1 MKFAAHIR
9 QKDNRV
15 QTVAE
20 HCKNVSVLARK
31 FGLSIGIPFICEIL
45 GLLHDIGKL
54 IKKFN
59 EYIRGENNCR
69 RGEIDH
75 SFAGAKY
82 IRELTKNDK
91 SLSAVGRFI
100 GRVILSHHGLKDWV
114 DDEGRDNYSRLTGKK
129 DNYEEIISNLK
140 QFPELEITDEM
151 LKKAAE
157 EYKRVRET
165 LINVTMNIPEQR
177 RKQAFAFYMGMFERL
192 AESVLIDA
200 DRIDTAD
207 FCSDEKTEIEY
218 DFSAILDNMQTQ
230 MDRRLAKFDGLTD
243 SISTRRKDISERC
256 KNAAVNTVGITK
268 LIVPTGGGKTLS
280 SLRFAIEY
288 SKKHGK
294 ERIVYTAPF
303 LSILEQNAGEFRK
316 IAGEENFLEHHSNH
330 ISQIIDDEQ
339 ELHEYELRSEKWDS
353 PVIATTMVQLLN
365 ALFSGKTADVRR
377 MHRLTSSVLIIDE
390 VQSLPIKCVYIFNLA
405 MNFLSTVCGATVV
418 LCTATQ
424 PPFDKLDKF
433 PLLSDKSTPNITGDT
448 KEDFEIFKRVE
459 IADLFRPEGYTAEET
474 AQFCTEKQNEF
485 DSLLLV
491 VNTKAEAKELFGL
504 LKKSSDA
511 KTVHLSTNMCP
522 EHRTQIIKELRD
534 NNFGTICVTT
544 QLIEAGVDISFGCV
558 VRIIAG
564 MDNAVQAAGRCNRN
578 GECGEVRPVY
588 LMNLRGENLSGL
600 PEIAVAQDISISM
613 LKSEN
618 FSDLIGVEAMEAYF
632 TELYRTSSNKLFYNT
647 ENPDG
652 NLLDFLSENKK
663 WFELSENK
671 NLKNCA
677 QAFKTAGGLF
687 EVIPDGTV
695 GVIVPYNDE
704 AKRIITGL
712 NSDITFAEQ
721 TRLFRLAQKY
731 TVNVYPNL
739 FKKLCESGG
748 IYELACKAYALENR
762 YYSEEFGIT
771 EDPCEREIFII

>member
-1 MKFAAHIR
+1 MYKKYVIIRKRNRNGAAAGNEEESSMKFAAHIR
-9 QKDNRV
+9 QKDDRV

-31 FGLSIGIPFICEIL
+31 FGLAIGIPFICEIL

-114 DDEGRDNYSRLTGKK
+114 DDEGRDNYSRLTGKT
-129 DNYEEIISNLK
+129 DNYEEIINNLK

-157 EYKRVRET
+157 EYKRVRES
-165 LINVTMNIPEQR
+165 LIDLTMNIPEQR

-243 SISTRRKDISERC
+243 SISIRRKDISERC
-256 KNAAVNTVGITK
+256 KNAAANTVGITK

-288 SKKHGK
+288 CKKHGK

-303 LSILEQNAGEFRK
+303 LSILEQNADEFRK

-365 ALFSGKTADVRR
+365 ALFSGKTTDVRR
-377 MHRLTSSVLIIDE
+377 MHRLTRSVLIIDE

-405 MNFLSTVCGATVV
+405 MNFLSTVCSATVV

-433 PLLSDKSTPNITGDT
+433 PLLLDKNTPNIT
-448 KEDFEIFKRVE
+448 
-459 IADLFRPEGYTAEET
+459 
-474 AQFCTEKQNEF
+474 
-485 DSLLLV
+485 
-491 VNTKAEAKELFGL
+491 
-504 LKKSSDA
+504 
-511 KTVHLSTNMCP
+511 
-522 EHRTQIIKELRD
+522 
-534 NNFGTICVTT
+534 
-544 QLIEAGVDISFGCV
+544 
-558 VRIIAG
+558 
-564 MDNAVQAAGRCNRN
+564 
-578 GECGEVRPVY
+578 RPVPFRRLY
-588 LMNLRGENLSGL
+588 HRRNS
-600 PEIAVAQDISISM
+600 AV
-613 LKSEN
+613 LH
-618 FSDLIGVEAMEAYF
+618 
-632 TELYRTSSNKLFYNT
+632 
-647 ENPDG
+647 
-652 NLLDFLSENKK
+652 
-663 WFELSENK
+663 
-671 NLKNCA
+671 
-677 QAFKTAGGLF
+677 
-687 EVIPDGTV
+687 
-695 GVIVPYNDE
+695 
-704 AKRIITGL
+704 
-712 NSDITFAEQ
+712 
-721 TRLFRLAQKY
+721 
-731 TVNVYPNL
+731 
-739 FKKLCESGG
+739 
-748 IYELACKAYALENR
+748 
-762 YYSEEFGIT
+762 
-771 EDPCEREIFII
+771 